1 MGRRQKVQQSTTVC
15 LNICSLEG
23 ADDSRKRENGKAA
36 VATPINQV
44 GLGVVLVFDSLLWV
58 VNAPCLSLCLEEITQ
73 WPCLLSLDHGLRGS
87 LSETSVCALAHV
99 QCKDVA
105 QP

>member
-1 MGRRQKVQQSTTVC
+1 M
-15 LNICSLEG
+15 
-23 ADDSRKRENGKAA
+23 DYSRERENGKAA

-44 GLGVVLVFDSLLWV
+44 GLGVVLVFDSILWC

-73 WPCLLSLDHGLRGS
+73 WPCLLSLDHGLSGS
-87 LSETSVCALAHV
+87 LSETSVVCALAHV

-105 QP
+105 QL